1 MVWMSQLNSNSLRSQ
16 TAIRKY
22 IETHPPKDGAAKDDR
37 DCCHQVSCD
46 LALHVLRMYADQLP
60 KQTLEVIVKVLNSSA
75 NLRMKPTKTNN
86 NDRVNDN
93 ELIAKLEGG
102 RDELSYDARRRLE
115 TVKSV
120 SADLLMLARGETQD

>member
-1 MVWMSQLNSNSLRSQ
+1 
-16 TAIRKY
+16 
-22 IETHPPKDGAAKDDR
+22 
-37 DCCHQVSCD
+37 
-46 LALHVLRMYADQLP
+46 MYADRLP
-60 KQTLEVIVKVLNSSA
+60 QQTFDAIVMVVNSFA
-75 NLRMKPTKTNN
+75 NLRLKQTTTNN

-120 SADLLMLARGETQD
+120 SADLLMLARGEKQD

>member
-1 MVWMSQLNSNSLRSQ
+1 MVWTSSLDSGSLRLQ
-16 TAIRKY
+16 APIIRY
-22 IETHPPKDGAAKDDR
+22 IETHPPRDGGADNR
-37 DCCHQVSCD
+37 HCCHQVSCD
-46 LALHVLRMYADQLP
+46 LALCVIKMYADQLP

-75 NLRMKPTKTNN
+75 NLRMKAAEANN

-120 SADLLMLARGETQD
+120 SADLLMLARGEKQD